1 MGSPMSA
8 FGGVRWLALAVMA
21 LQLQACSTAVTVPE
35 TKTAAALEVDG
46 VIIRNQ
52 LSMPVTDVR
61 ILAVT
66 TGDFVTCG
74 NIMARST
81 CSTGFPNRY
90 YSSDK
95 LQVTWKEYGA
105 PQSTDEF
112 ALEPT
117 EDIDMERPAQVE
129 VVIYGPGQAGVRLV
143 Q

>member
-1 MGSPMSA
+1 MSA
-8 FGGVRWLALAVMA
+8 FGWVRWLALAVMT
-21 LQLQACSTAVTVPE
+21 LQLQACSTVATVPE
-35 TKTAAALEVDG
+35 TKPEAAVEVDG

-52 LSMPVTDVR
+52 LGTPVTDVR
-61 ILAVT
+61 ILAVAA
-66 TGDFVTCG
+66 GDFVTCG

-95 LQVTWKEYGA
+95 LQVSWKEYGA

-112 ALEPT
+112 ALEPR
-117 EDIDMERPAQVE
+117 EDIDMERPARVE
-129 VVIYGPGQAGVRLV
+129 VIIYSPGQAGVRLV